1 MNSHMERV
9 LLAREI
15 VDVFTAAAAVIRDPA
30 AIRQS
35 IDDLIAASERHDAA
49 RKAATETEDRAVLK
63 LAELKSKAEAH
74 VLWIERTEAEAR
86 QRRIDLD
93 EQAELQNQ
101 RHASLNAREESVAR
115 READVESARKSAL
128 AHLGVA
134 AE

>member
-15 VDVFTAAAAVIRDPA
+15 VDVFTAAAAVIRDPE
-30 AIRQS
+30 AIRKS
-35 IDDLIAASERHDAA
+35 IDELISATERHDAA
-49 RKAATETEDRAVLK
+49 KKDAAETEDRAVVK
-63 LAELKSKAEAH
+63 LAELKSKAESH

-101 RHASLNAREESVAR
+101 RHAALNAREEAVAR
-115 READVESARKSAL
+115 REGDVESARQAAL
-128 AHLGVA
+128 AHLGA
-134 AE
+134 AA